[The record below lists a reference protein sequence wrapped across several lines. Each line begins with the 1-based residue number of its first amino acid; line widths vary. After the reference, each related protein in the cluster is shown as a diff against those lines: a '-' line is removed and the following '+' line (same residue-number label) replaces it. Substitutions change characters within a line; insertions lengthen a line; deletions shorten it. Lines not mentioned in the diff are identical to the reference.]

1 MSDYDFVSIP
11 DPVADL
17 GNLAEVARALKKST
31 EIIIQKSAD
40 WDKAIASLQTVTG
53 TASTGTGTGTGAVY
67 GTTMNSSTKS
77 AYNFDDP
84 SYDAVFDAAVA
95 KARAYNATVRSEVV
109 TAYAALETALLN
121 FKSGIEDTNS
131 VVDARVSSL
140 SATLDETVAGLSR
153 EEVARATSTQ
163 ALSGTVM
170 RIHASVG
177 ANTAAI
183 TTEQVTRANADSA
196 LASQIT
202 TLTSTV
208 GSTSAAIASEATTR
222 ASADSALSTRIDT
235 VTAQSNAGTASG
247 YYRLTALSN
256 ATDGAAAEF
265 AVEVKA
271 SANSAFT
278 SAGMRIQVF
287 SNGTSRIK
295 MMADQ
300 FLIQSSSGNYT
311 PFAVVS
317 GQLISNALTSAGNVS
332 GLGALA
338 TQNSVSAGSVS
349 GLGSLAT
356 QNSVSSGQVS
366 GLGSLATQNS
376 VSAGQVSGLGSMALI
391 NKISALNIAT
401 YMDNAVISNAYIGN
415 AEISTLKVAGN
426 AITTGA
432 SIYGSYQMDLT
443 AGNWVSF
450 VSLYTTLTGQQSVN
464 VWCSFGM
471 PAAHVATGGESVDGY
486 YDNNP
491 YHINSFTSDVLFK
504 IVLTSVSGGSYGT
517 VIDSGNIMR
526 CNTGIGVTYVVALG
540 YTFPIY
546 QFSISPGLWKVEVR
560 GYTNPGYETCGART
574 ISLSVLETKR

>member
-338 TQNSVSAGSVS
+338 TQNSVSAGNVS

-356 QNSVSSGQVS
+356 QNSVSS
-366 GLGSLATQNS
+366 
-376 VSAGQVSGLGSMALI
+376 GQVSGLGSMALI

-401 YMDNAVISNAYIGN
+401 YMDNAVISNAYIGD

-450 VSLYTTLTGQQSVN
+450 VSVFTTLTGQQSVN

-486 YDNNP
+486 YDGYP
-491 YHINSFTSDVLFK
+491 YHINSLTSDVLFK

-517 VIDSGNIMR
+517 VIDSGVIMR

-540 YTFPIY
+540 YTFPSWQY
-546 QFSISPGLWKVEVR
+546 SISPGLWKVEVR

>member
-1 MSDYDFVSIP
+1 MSDNEFVSIP

-31 EIIIQKSAD
+31 EIIIQKSTE
-40 WDKAIASLQTVTG
+40 WDKAISSLQTVTG
-53 TASTGTGTGTGAVY
+53 TAATGSGTGTGAVY

-95 KARAYNATVRSEVV
+95 KAKAYNATVRSEVV

-121 FKSGIEDTNS
+121 FKSGIEDTNA
-131 VVDARVSSL
+131 VIDARVSSL
-140 SATLDETVAGLSR
+140 SATVDETAASLSR

-170 RIHASVG
+170 RVHASVHH
-177 ANTAAI
+177 NTAAI
-183 TTEQVTRANADSA
+183 TTEQVARANADSA

-271 SANSAFT
+271 SANAAFT

-311 PFAVVS
+311 PFVVAS
-317 GQLISNALTSAGNVS
+317 GQLISNAITSASNVS
-332 GLGALA
+332 GLGSLA
-338 TQNSVSAGSVS
+338 TQNSVSAGNVS

-366 GLGSLATQNS
+366 GLGS
-376 VSAGQVSGLGSMALI
+376 MALI
-391 NKISALNIAT
+391 NKITSLNIAT

-415 AEISTLKVAGN
+415 AEVSTLKIAGN
-426 AITTGA
+426 AVTQA
-432 SIYGSYQMDLT
+432 QSIYVGPQTELAQGSWTELAALWISLSGSQPLLVWASLGAPASHIARAGESLDLYYE
-443 AGNWVSF
+443 GNW
-450 VSLYTTLTGQQSVN
+450 
-464 VWCSFGM
+464 WK
-471 PAAHVATGGESVDGY
+471 
-486 YDNNP
+486 
-491 YHINSFTSDVLFK
+491 INAFTSEMYFRFCIK
-504 IVLTSVSGGSYGT
+504 YNAYSTYS
-517 VIDSGNIMR
+517 DSGIIGHFNS
-526 CNTGIGVTYVVALG
+526 GVGVTYSIALS
-540 YTFPIY
+540 YTFPNPPAGY
-546 QFSISPGLWKVEVR
+546 YRVSVEGQTV
-560 GYTNPGYETCGART
+560 PGYEIAGART
-574 ISLSVLETKR
+574 VSLSCLETKR